1 MLGRAGS
8 AARSRHELLRHSRS
22 LIALFPSRPY
32 APSFSSCL
40 MSLLLALPNDLE
52 VRVPLPRG
60 KQEPQ
65 GPHRRSREDSKLRK
79 AAPGEDED
87 PPTGDFVHG

>member
-1 MLGRAGS
+1 
-8 AARSRHELLRHSRS
+8 
-22 LIALFPSRPY
+22 
-32 APSFSSCL
+32 

-65 GPHRRSREDSKLRK
+65 GPHRHSREDSKLRK
-79 AAPGEDED
+79 AAPGEDEG